1 MRRPVVGAVLVVVLG
16 GPALGVAVWYL
27 LHLASVSSRPAYL
40 VGAGVLVL
48 GVVQVLRLARA
59 PVAPPVAWADEDA
72 DPERRSVAELI
83 ALEHR
88 LAWGSVDAERFQSRV
103 RPLLVQVTAERLRL
117 RHGVDHTREPDRAR
131 SILGDRLWQL
141 MTGPADPSS
150 GAPSQRAL
158 RRIVDRIEQI

>member
-1 MRRPVVGAVLVVVLG
+1 VGVVVLVVVL
-16 GPALGVAVWYL
+16 
-27 LHLASVSSRPAYL
+27 
-40 VGAGVLVL
+40 
-48 GVVQVLRLARA
+48 VLRLARA

-72 DPERRSVAELI
+72 DPPERRSVAELI

-150 GAPSQRAL
+150 GPPSQRAL